1 MCQPIPASP
10 SSRTDRALNT
20 SKPSNAAKI
29 KSPVDGTT
37 HRTHAGR
44 KSADL
49 SSVDLVEPIAI
60 ALNLIEWKPDQQELI
75 AKNSISRGLLCKKR
89 IGKRMNDQKPHR
101 VVIVGAGFG
110 GLTAARA
117 LASAPVSITVID
129 RKNHHTFQPLLY
141 QVATAGLSPGEIAAP
156 IRSILH
162 RHKNIEVLM
171 AEVTGFDLER
181 RVVQTA
187 VQTDSQNDAQN
198 EVQEIPYD
206 SLIVAAGARH
216 AYFGHDEWEALAPGL
231 KTIEDA
237 IEIRRRVLLAFELAE
252 RRASASED
260 HDSEPLNFAVV
271 GAGPTGVELAG
282 TLAEICRHALAQ
294 DFRTIDPR
302 RARIHLIEGGP
313 HVLPA
318 YPEDLSRS
326 ALKQLQ
332 HLGVEV
338 LTSTMVTNVEPGV
351 IYMGDTA
358 GGTVRRTTKMNAAV
372 ILWAAGVAASPLGRK
387 LGVPVDRAGR
397 VPVNPDLSLPNHPE
411 VFVIGDLS
419 TLKDASGKLLPG
431 VAPVAIQ
438 QGQYVAKI
446 IRRELA
452 SGSHSRPL
460 FHYFDK
466 GSLATIGRS
475 AAIAQFGKIHISGF
489 IAWLAWLFVHIL
501 FLIGFQNR
509 ILVFIQWAWSYFTYE
524 RSARLITGSTSLPGW
539 NGADSGI
546 PNSSEAEEISA
557 VTRK

>member
-1 MCQPIPASP
+1 
-10 SSRTDRALNT
+10 
-20 SKPSNAAKI
+20 
-29 KSPVDGTT
+29 
-37 HRTHAGR
+37 
-44 KSADL
+44 
-49 SSVDLVEPIAI
+49 
-60 ALNLIEWKPDQQELI
+60 
-75 AKNSISRGLLCKKR
+75 
-89 IGKRMNDQKPHR
+89 MNGQKLHR

-110 GLTAARA
+110 GLNAAQA

-156 IRSILH
+156 IRSILR
-162 RHKNIEVLM
+162 RHKNVEVLM

-187 VQTDSQNDAQN
+187 VQADSQNAAQN

-206 SLIVAAGARH
+206 SLIVAAGASH
-216 AYFGHDEWEALAPGL
+216 AYFGHDDWEAFAPGL

-237 IEIRRRVLLAFELAE
+237 LEIRRRVLLAFELAE
-252 RRASASED
+252 RRASASENQD
-260 HDSEPLNFAVV
+260 GENHDVQNHANDPLNFVVV

-326 ALKQLQ
+326 ALEQLQ
-332 HLGVEV
+332 RLGVEV
-338 LTSTMVTNVEPGV
+338 LTSAMVTNVEPGA
-351 IYMGDTA
+351 IYMGKT
-358 GGTVRRTTKMNAAV
+358 RMNAAV
-372 ILWAAGVAASPLGRK
+372 ILWAAGVAASPLGKR
-387 LGVPVDRAGR
+387 LGVPIDRAGR
-397 VPVNPDLSLPNHPE
+397 VLVNPDLSLPDHLE
-411 VFVIGDLS
+411 VFVIGDLAA
-419 TLKDASGKLLPG
+419 LKDASGKLLPG

-438 QGQYVAKI
+438 EGRYVAKL
-446 IRRELA
+446 IRRHLEA
-452 SGSHSRPL
+452 GAPYFSRSVREGGDSDVRPT
-460 FHYFDK
+460 FHYVDK

-475 AAIAQFGKIHISGF
+475 AAIAQFGRIHISGF
-489 IAWLAWLFVHIL
+489 MAWLAWLFVHIL

-539 NGADSGI
+539 SDENFSM
-546 PNSSEAEEISA
+546 PNSNEVEISA
-557 VTRK
+557 ATRK